1 MKCLGYNTLQYRDEK
16 YIFASFAPVENI
28 YRIMGKI
35 VKDPLMDKDEDAAP
49 LVLTDGYGGFIC
61 FNVKLIPQD
70 LEKRLVDDFM
80 VINSLGSK
88 VN

>member
-1 MKCLGYNTLQYRDEK
+1 MKCLGYKTLQYGDES
-16 YIFASFAPVENI
+16 YIFASFIPFKNI

-35 VKDPLMDKDEDAAP
+35 VKEPFMDNEEDAAP